1 MHQICSMLALSCLM
15 VLFCLSD
22 GHAGGGVSRSAGFG
36 IVTAAMPVRM
46 PGPGCEA
53 TPTRN
58 IAPQESMG
66 KTARP
71 LSAEYRLT
79 ETGSAEDRQYQYGGG
94 EQGRNGG
101 KAEAGNP
108 LVIQRLTYEAG
119 KGGSV
124 RVLIQANGF
133 FQPQV
138 FSMDGDK
145 PRLVIDIKNTAAV
158 EGIPPKIVVNSPL
171 VQQIRTS
178 FHREKNL
185 FRVVLDHYPSR
196 KYIVNQKF
204 FKPENTYV
212 VEIDEER

>member
-1 MHQICSMLALSCLM
+1 
-15 VLFCLSD
+15 
-22 GHAGGGVSRSAGFG
+22 
-36 IVTAAMPVRM
+36 MPE
-46 PGPGCEA
+46 PGCEA

-66 KTARP
+66 KTPAP
-71 LSAEYRLT
+71 LSAEYRLA
-79 ETGSAEDRQYQYGGG
+79 ETGSAEDRQHGGD
-94 EQGRNGG
+94 EQGRKEG

-108 LVIQRLTYEAG
+108 LVIKRLTYEAG
-119 KGGSV
+119 KAGSV

-171 VQQIRTS
+171 VQRIRTS

-185 FRVVLDHYPSR
+185 FRVVLDHYPLR

-204 FKPENTYV
+204 FKAENTYV
-212 VEIDEER
+212 VEVEQEP